1 MNLLIFLISI
11 IFYLV
16 FYFFYIVNNNKNIFN
31 YTFSSWDIYFSSLSW
46 SLIIEAIGF
55 VILWIV
61 FFIYFSDF
69 SLKRKIYLWNKNIKI
84 KENNDNLSKKYFL
97 DRKKITSFLSIFFKE
112 YLYYIWFISFYLSI
126 FIIFK
131 SFDISNF
138 SYVIMF
144 INILVL
150 IAFFLTG
157 KFFIFRDFIKINTII
172 FSIYYVFIY
181 LFYFATQNLWF
192 FAIDIMNSI
201 FILILFLLTFYDNK
215 NGINKKEI
223 DKPLL
228 FYFFLYIFLFLSYI
242 VWVFI
247 NKYSFPI
254 NIYLIIFYS
263 SLVLNIFMYFYLSK
277 IKLFKKNKIF
287 IRVISFLFWYV
298 SSIFAMM
305 YLIEYWLNFKILFFL
320 VYLIIFNFF
329 IHNKFENYISFLFS
343 NLLITFII
351 YFWYLYMYYIEDD
364 GLIFIIL
371 SIFMSLETIIFT
383 YFYKFKYDFDY
394 YFLHIYS
401 YFVNIISIVM
411 YLILFKIDLFVLGI
425 IFFIE
430 SIYIFLSYYRLKQI
444 KNKINS

>member
-1 MNLLIFLISI
+1 MNLFIFLISI

-31 YTFSSWDIYFSSLSW
+31 YTFSSWDIHFSSLSW
-46 SLIIEAIGF
+46 NLIIEAIGF
-55 VILWIV
+55 FILGMS

-84 KENNDNLSKKYFL
+84 KEGKSNLSKKYFL
-97 DRKKITSFLSIFFKE
+97 NRKRIISFLSSFFKK
-112 YLYYIWFISFYLSI
+112 YLYYIWFISFYLST

-157 KFFIFRDFIKINTII
+157 KFFIFRDFIKVNTII
-172 FSIYYVFIY
+172 FSIYYVFFY
-181 LFYFATQNLWF
+181 LYHFATQNLWF
-192 FAIDIMNSI
+192 FTIDIMNSI

-215 NGINKKEI
+215 NNKKEI
-223 DKPLL
+223 DNPLL

-242 VWVFI
+242 VWVLI
-247 NKYSFPI
+247 SKYSFQI
-254 NIYLIIFYS
+254 NISLIIFYS
-263 SLVLNIFMYFYLSK
+263 SLFLNIFMYFYLSRVR
-277 IKLFKKNKIF
+277 LFKENKVL

-298 SSIFAMM
+298 ASIFAVM
-305 YLIEYWLNFKILFFL
+305 YLIEYWLNFKILSFL
-320 VYLIIFNFF
+320 VYLIFFYFF

-343 NLLITFII
+343 NLLVTFII

-383 YFYKFKYDFDY
+383 YFYKFKYDSDY

-401 YFVNIISIVM
+401 YFVNIISIVI
-411 YLILFKIDLFVLGI
+411 YLILFKIDLFVLWI